1 MAKKK
6 DEFYFD
12 AFIEHAETARRA
24 ASLLLEIME
33 DFDADAIDRALTR
46 MHEIENAGD
55 AVNHGITDALTS
67 AFITPIERE
76 DIALLSERLDA
87 VTDHL
92 EGVLHRI
99 YFTNVREMR
108 PSAVAMARKIVE
120 ACDAMQGLVREL
132 PRFKRS
138 KKLRKLVVAV
148 NDVEEQCD
156 GLYIESMRELH
167 TTETDVLQVIAWRDV
182 YTFLEITADS
192 VEDVAETIQNVVMKN
207 S

>member
-55 AVNHGITDALTS
+55 AVNHEITDALTS

-99 YFTNVREMR
+99 YFTNVQSIR
-108 PSAVAMARKIVE
+108 PSALEMTAKIVN
-120 ACDAMQGLVREL
+120 ACEEMHELVREF
-132 PRFKRS
+132 PQFKRNKS
-138 KKLRKLVVAV
+138 LREHIIAI
-148 NDVEEQCD
+148 NTVEEEAD
-156 GLYIESMRELH
+156 HLFIESMRALH
-167 TTETDVLQVIAWRDV
+167 TTETDPIQVIAWRDV
-182 YTFLEITADS
+182 YTFLEYCADS
-192 VEDVAETIQNVVMKN
+192 CEHVAEMIDAIVMKN